1 MAGLM
6 VVSVFDYS
14 HSMERVKVSVF
25 KATCSRLLDRVRET
39 GEPLEILKNGKPL
52 AVVQPPPVNEAKAA
66 FGARKAALFT
76 GPLGDVV
83 SPAVEWAWEVS
94 RKK

>member
-1 MAGLM
+1 MIM
-6 VVSVFDYS
+6 VRIYDYS
-14 HSMERVKVSVF
+14 QSMERVNVSVF
-25 KATCSRLLDRVRET
+25 KATCLRLLDRVRET
-39 GEPLEILKNGKPL
+39 GEPIEILKNGKSL
-52 AVVQPPPVNEAKAA
+52 AVVQPPALKEAKAA

-83 SPAVEWAWEVS
+83 SPAGESAWEVL